1 MQVDKDRCIIDGTVD
16 GLAPGLHGLHI
27 HELGDLSDGCNRLA
41 YCSHLWP
48 NKSIL
53 VFISSTTSR
62 FLKIL
67 RSGKR
72 SD

>member
-41 YCSHLWP
+41 YCSHL
-48 NKSIL
+48 
-53 VFISSTTSR
+53 
-62 FLKIL
+62 
-67 RSGKR
+67 
-72 SD
+72 